1 MSAVPAD
8 PSDLAGSVDSDA
20 KRVRREQWRELR
32 KSKTFL
38 IGATILIFWIV
49 CAFIGYHVVRY
60 GPYHQDLLHT
70 DASPSGSHWF
80 GTDQTGRDVFARVI
94 TGVRVVLVV
103 ALLAT
108 MLGTILGTLLGLIT
122 GYMRGWVDDTIS
134 RFVDAVLALPLV
146 ITAVVVIAALGP
158 SNVTITIC
166 IGFIFA
172 PLIARTV
179 RTAVIQERE
188 LDYVT
193 AARLRN
199 ENGLYIM
206 VSELLPNVMSPILV
220 EFTVRLGYAVF
231 TVATLSFLGFGIP
244 PPTPDWGDDIADN
257 ISVVPAGYWWE
268 VLFAAAAIASLVI
281 AVNLVADAIEKV
293 LDE

>member
-1 MSAVPAD
+1 MSAVVGDAPD
-8 PSDLAGSVDSDA
+8 SGSVDSGA
-20 KRVRREQWRELR
+20 SQVRREQWRELR

-38 IGATILIFWIV
+38 VGATILVFWIV
-49 CAFIGYHVVRY
+49 CAVIGYRVV
-60 GPYHQDLLHT
+60 PHTPFEQDLLHT
-70 DASPSGSHWF
+70 NASPSTEHWF
-80 GTDQTGRDVFARVI
+80 GTDQIGRDVFARVI

-103 ALLAT
+103 AFLAT
-108 MLGTILGTLLGLIT
+108 VLGTVLGTALGLIT
-122 GYMRGWVDDTIS
+122 GYMRGWVDETIS
-134 RFVDAVLALPLV
+134 RFVDALLALPLV

-158 SNVTITIC
+158 SNVTVTVC
-166 IGFIFA
+166 IGVIFA

-188 LDYVT
+188 LDYIT

-199 ENGLYIM
+199 ESGLYIM
-206 VSELLPNVMSPILV
+206 LFELLPNVLSPVMV

-257 ISVVPAGYWWE
+257 ISVVTAGYWWE

-293 LDE
+293 TDE